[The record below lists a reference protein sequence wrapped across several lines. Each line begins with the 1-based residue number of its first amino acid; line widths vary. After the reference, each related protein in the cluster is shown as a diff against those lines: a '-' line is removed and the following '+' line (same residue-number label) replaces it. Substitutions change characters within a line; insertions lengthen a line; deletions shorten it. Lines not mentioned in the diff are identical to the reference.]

1 MSPEESGT
9 VERLYRSLRIR
20 IDVGIDRL
28 LAGPSW
34 KWKAL
39 FVVLAIA
46 LFRAF
51 PNYDALGTIFFQA
64 KWRDAQVKFD
74 HPLIDTS
81 RIFPAGSHE
90 SNLTFRLTVPLLAHV
105 FHLHEAGLLIFF
117 ALVGVALLYLVLKVA
132 FTLTASKRVALFLCL
147 STACTWP
154 GATAFHELRGG
165 YYDALALCLL
175 VAACATPSSLLAT
188 AFLFLAAWTDER
200 ALIASSF
207 VFLLYAGFSAH
218 GGTGVRRFLV
228 GKPAAVVVAA
238 AAYLGTRTY
247 LTSTHSYLHAAS
259 GIGLSILWQ
268 QINVIPLAI
277 WTGLGGSWILV
288 CLGLL
293 ALFVQKRYLAAAA
306 FSAALVG
313 VMVASLAVADVTRS
327 MAYCLPAVF
336 VGVAALSSSE
346 GIKQVEQLAAIG
358 AAISVLVPTYYLEGN
373 AGLWWL
379 YPLPMQIAR
388 WLGAWATG
396 HSL

>member
-1 MSPEESGT
+1 MSPEENRS
-9 VERLYRSLRIR
+9 VERLYQKLRR
-20 IDVGIDRL
+20 HLDTGIDRL
-28 LAGPSW
+28 LSGPHW
-34 KWKAL
+34 KLKAL
-39 FVVLAIA
+39 GAVLALS

-51 PNYDALGTIFFQA
+51 PNYDALSTNFFET
-64 KWRDAQVKFD
+64 KWRDVQVKFD

-117 ALVGVALLYLVLKVA
+117 ALAGVVLLYLVLKVA
-132 FTLTASKRVALFLCL
+132 FTLSASKRIALFVCL

-154 GATAFHELRGG
+154 GESAFHELRGG

-175 VAACATPSSLLAT
+175 LAAFATSSSLLTAT
-188 AFLFLAAWTDER
+188 FLFLAAWTDER

-207 VFLLYAGFSAH
+207 VFLLYAYKDAGI
-218 GGTGVRRFLV
+218 RRFLAD
-228 GKPAAVVVAA
+228 KPAAVVVAL
-238 AAYLGTRTY
+238 AAYLGTRAY

-259 GIGLSILWQ
+259 GIGLSILSQ

-293 ALFVQKRYLAAAA
+293 ALFLRKRYLAAAG

-313 VMVASLAVADVTRS
+313 MIVASLAVADVTRS

-336 VGVAALSSSE
+336 LALAALSSSE
-346 GIKQVEQLAAIG
+346 GVKQIEKLAAICG
-358 AAISVLVPTYYLEGN
+358 VISVLVPTYYLEGN

-379 YPLPMQIAR
+379 YPLPVQIAR
-388 WLGAWATG
+388 WL
-396 HSL
+396 LP

>member
-1 MSPEESGT
+1 MSPGESGT
-9 VERLYRSLRIR
+9 VQQLYQKLRMR
-20 IDVGIDRL
+20 FDAGIDRL
-28 LAGPSW
+28 LAGPHW

-39 FVVLAIA
+39 FVVFAIA

-51 PNYDALGTIFFQA
+51 PNYDALGTFFFEA

-74 HPLIDTS
+74 DPLIDTS

-90 SNLTFRLTVPLLAHV
+90 SNLTFRLTVPILAHF

-117 ALVGVALLYLVLKVA
+117 GLVGIVLLYLVLKVA
-132 FTLTASKRVALFLCL
+132 FTLSASKRVALFVCL
-147 STACTWP
+147 STACAWP
-154 GATAFHELRGG
+154 GEAAFHELRGG

-175 VAACATPSSLLAT
+175 VAACATSSSLLAT
-188 AFLFLAAWTDER
+188 TFLFLAAWTDER

-207 VFLLYAGFSAH
+207 VFLLFACTETGGF
-218 GGTGVRRFLV
+218 RRFLL

-238 AAYLGTRTY
+238 AAYLGTRAY

-259 GIGLSILWQ
+259 GIGLSILLQ

-288 CLGLL
+288 CLALL
-293 ALFVQKRYLAAAA
+293 ALFVQKRYLAATA
-306 FSAALVG
+306 FSTALVA

-336 VGVAALSSSE
+336 VAMAALSSSE
-346 GIKQVEQLAAIG
+346 GIKQIEQLAAIG

-396 HSL
+396 HVL